1 LTIKITTVLRCLD
14 DKFSKFEFIRQSP
27 HHRDRTYYRNVAE
40 GVKEKVGLDIRN
52 VAGVIRIDTPQIGLR
67 FNAVEE
73 LVAKFEQIH
82 PALSPSRAHDIACR
96 GTIGFL
102 AESQNI
108 FASFF
113 RKTWNIWK
121 ESDIEAST
129 DDFVKHVLNVAQPF
143 WNKYSRAE
151 ATLDLLL
158 SDDNAARDLTGADH
172 FRAKRAVAMTFLMK
186 GTEEAMRVA
195 EAKLPNIRNDSYRE
209 EFRSWVRQF
218 SASLG

>member
-1 LTIKITTVLRCLD
+1 MPRPT
-14 DKFSKFEFIRQSP
+14 
-27 HHRDRTYYRNVAE
+27 A
-40 GVKEKVGLDIRN
+40 
-52 VAGVIRIDTPQIGLR
+52 TP
-67 FNAVEE
+67 
-73 LVAKFEQIH
+73 
-82 PALSPSRAHDIACR
+82 PSRAHDIACR

-121 ESDIEAST
+121 ESDIEPST
-129 DDFVKHVLNVAQPF
+129 DDFVKHVLKEAQPF

-158 SDDNAARDLTGADH
+158 RDDNAARDLTGADH
-172 FRAKRAVAMTFLMK
+172 FRAKRAVTMTFLMK

-209 EFRSWVRQF
+209 EFRSWMRHF